1 MLDYVEKGVEIMKN
15 LVPPKTGASDRHVRN
30 WRMWMA
36 GVTVMNA
43 AGLVAHIAIACGFVT
58 SIHSGFAE
66 SAEVEKLAT
75 EFRQTRINS
84 LENNIL
90 EMWQKQCAAPDNIRP
105 IYTTQLQK
113 MLAEYVRLNNGTP
126 YPQLPS
132 CRA

>member
-1 MLDYVEKGVEIMKN
+1 
-15 LVPPKTGASDRHVRN
+15 
-30 WRMWMA
+30 
-36 GVTVMNA
+36 MNA